1 MAERQRIN
9 AFWLWYWRRLLS
21 IPWTSRRSNQSVLKE
36 INSEY
41 SLEGLTLKLKFP
53 YFGHLMWRANSL
65 EKTLMLGKIEGRKRR
80 GWQSMRWLD
89 GITDSMDMSLSKLQ
103 EMVKDRE
110 AWSAAV
116 HGVAMSQTRLSNWT
130 ASIIMHMLYLF
141 ELLKE
146 QKEKNKVNEAC
157 CCWNLTCSK

>member
-1 MAERQRIN
+1 MLLNCEARKDSWESTGLQWDQISHPKENQLWIFIGRTDAEISILCPPD
-9 AFWLWYWRRLLS
+9 AKEL
-21 IPWTSRRSNQSVLKE
+21 IPWKRPCDGKDWRKNKGAAEDEIISITNSVDMNFSKFQE
-36 INSEY
+36 I
-41 SLEGLTLKLKFP
+41 
-53 YFGHLMWRANSL
+53 
-65 EKTLMLGKIEGRKRR
+65 
-80 GWQSMRWLD
+80 
-89 GITDSMDMSLSKLQ
+89 
-103 EMVKDRE
+103 VKDRE